1 MMSLSKV
8 MTEISSMLLKRVIWT
23 ALSSIKI
30 RRSQLILKFMYQ
42 ESHLVSLLCYTMHQ
56 EQHQS
61 KLKQTVCYLL
71 WTDLVS
77 ITLSKKLLSRKE
89 PDMKLSL
96 SLLLSLIKLIHTLQ
110 LKLLMVLISKK
121 LLLVR
126 KSSKPVIKPN
136 SFISSKKVVL
146 KNPEMVTSILLMEQ
160 VTTLEMKHSF
170 KAKMLHKQLM
180 YVPKLTVF
188 FLHWQ
193 SIVSDLILNLF
204 ISLLKRT
211 FLDTI
216 KLEDKLEMLIV
227 LWMMQ

>member
-1 MMSLSKV
+1 
-8 MTEISSMLLKRVIWT
+8 MTVISSMLLKREIWT
-23 ALSSIKI
+23 ALSSTKI
-30 RRSQLILKFMYQ
+30 RRSQLILKFMYL
-42 ESHLVSLLCYTMHQ
+42 ESLLVSLLCYTMHQ

-61 KLKQTVCYLL
+61 ELKQTAYYLL

-89 PDMKLSL
+89 QDMKLSL
-96 SLLLSLIKLIHTLQ
+96 SPLLSLIKLIHILL
-110 LKLLMVLISKK
+110 LKLQMVLISKK
-121 LLLVR
+121 LLLER

-136 SFISSKKVVL
+136 SFISLKKVVL
-146 KNPEMVTSILLMEQ
+146 KNPEMVTFILLMEQ
-160 VTTLEMKHSF
+160 VITLEMKHSF

-180 YVPKLTVF
+180 YAPKLIVS

-204 ISLLKRT
+204 INFWNRT

-216 KLEDKLEMLIV
+216 KLEDKLEMLVV